1 MLYSEQLKQLMLD
14 KLKQQYREVNFIA
27 AFLYESGYENTDLYI
42 HVNTAATRLQ
52 CAIREL
58 TP

>member
-1 MLYSEQLKQLMLD
+1 MLSNEQLEQLMLD
-14 KLKQQYREVNFIA
+14 KLKQQYKEVNFIA
-27 AFLYESGYENTDLYI
+27 AFLYESGYENTELYT